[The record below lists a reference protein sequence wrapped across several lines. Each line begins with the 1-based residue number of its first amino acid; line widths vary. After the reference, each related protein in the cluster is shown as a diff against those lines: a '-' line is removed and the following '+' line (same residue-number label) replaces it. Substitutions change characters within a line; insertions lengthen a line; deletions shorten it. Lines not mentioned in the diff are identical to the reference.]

1 MNTKTKQMKVTGRIH
16 FVGQV
21 KQVSDKFKSKDVVIL
36 TEDKYPQF
44 ITVQFTQDKTE
55 LITENNIG
63 EQVEISINLR
73 GREWKSP
80 TGEIKYFNTIEGWQ
94 INAMETAVENKGRK
108 ALKETI
114 IHESNFDNDDLPF

>member
-1 MNTKTKQMKVTGRIH
+1 MKVTGKIH
-16 FVGQV
+16 FVGALRV
-21 KQVSDKFKSKDVVIL
+21 VSEKFKSKDVVIL
-36 TEDKYPQF
+36 TGDKYPQF
-44 ITVQFTQDKTE
+44 ITVQFTQDKTD
-55 LITENNIG
+55 LLTENNIG

-94 INAMETAVENKGRK
+94 INAVESAVENKGRE

>member
-1 MNTKTKQMKVTGRIH
+1 MKVTGKIH
-16 FVGQV
+16 NVGALRV
-21 KQVSDKFKSKDVVIL
+21 VSEKFKSKDVVLL
-36 TEDKYPQF
+36 TDEKFPQY
-44 ITVQFTQDKTE
+44 ISIQFTQDKTD
-55 LITENNIG
+55 LITQEDIG
-63 EQVEISINLR
+63 DKVEVSINLR

-94 INAMETAVENKGRK
+94 INAVEYIYRLKGAIENKGRE

>member
-1 MNTKTKQMKVTGRIH
+1 MKVTGKIH

-36 TEDKYPQF
+36 TDEKYPQY
-44 ITVQFTQDKTE
+44 ISIQFTQEKTE
-55 LITENNIG
+55 LVNPKDIG
-63 EQVEISINLR
+63 DQVEVSINLR

-94 INAMETAVENKGRK
+94 INSAERA
-108 ALKETI
+108 ASLKETPI
-114 IHESNFDNDDLPF
+114 MVDDSDNDLPF

>member
-1 MNTKTKQMKVTGRIH
+1 MKVTGKIH

-36 TEDKYPQF
+36 TNEKYPQH
-44 ITVQFTQDKTE
+44 ISIQFTQDKTE
-55 LITENNIG
+55 LVNQKDVG
-63 EQVEISINLR
+63 DQVEVSINLR

-94 INAMETAVENKGRK
+94 INSAERANEIVAERLAEMPQTPFRLDDE
-108 ALKETI
+108 
-114 IHESNFDNDDLPF
+114 DLPF

>member
-1 MNTKTKQMKVTGRIH
+1 MKVTGKIH
-16 FVGQV
+16 FVSALRV
-21 KQVSDKFKSKDVVIL
+21 VSEKFKSKDVVII
-36 TEDKYPQF
+36 TEDKFPQY

-55 LITENNIG
+55 LISQVNIG

-94 INAMETAVENKGRK
+94 INAVQTFDAKKYAENEADKMFSK
-108 ALKETI
+108 DIVQELED
-114 IHESNFDNDDLPF
+114 ENDLPF

>member
-1 MNTKTKQMKVTGRIH
+1 MKVTGKIH

-36 TEDKYPQF
+36 TNEKYPQH
-44 ITVQFTQDKTE
+44 ISIQFTQDKTE
-55 LITENNIG
+55 LVNQKDVG
-63 EQVEISINLR
+63 DQVEVSINLR

-94 INAMETAVENKGRK
+94 INAAEGEVR
-108 ALKETI
+108 LKEEQI
-114 IHESNFDNDDLPF
+114 IVDDSDDDLPF